1 MILHVD
7 MDAFYASVEER
18 DRPELVGKPVIV
30 GGRPESRGVVAA
42 ANYVARKFGVH
53 SAMPAVT
60 AQRLCPTAIF
70 LPSRI
75 DHYAQVSEQIR
86 AIFHEYTPLVEP
98 LSLDEAFLDVAG
110 SERLFGPAVEIGRA
124 IKQAIRQRLQLVASV
139 GVAPNKF
146 LAKIASDLGKPDGFV
161 VVEPGQEQPFLD
173 PLPVGCLWGVGKV
186 TGGVFARLG
195 VQRIGQLRQMP
206 AEVLRQHLGQAGD
219 HLWNLAHGIDSR
231 RVVPEHAA
239 KSISHETTFATD
251 ITELGVVRAW
261 ILELSEQV
269 GWRLRRHGLT
279 ARTVHLKVRYP
290 NFHTI
295 TRAQKLAQATD
306 ATQVIWQTAD
316 RLVTTRLPGRRLECR
331 LLGLGVSGLERGK
344 PVQRTLFPETDPQR
358 QSRLDQ
364 VADRI
369 KDRFGGA
376 SLRRGLGML
385 YDVNPR
391 SPSDP
396 GNRDQYDG

>member
-1 MILHVD
+1 MPHRQL
-7 MDAFYASVEER
+7 
-18 DRPELVGKPVIV
+18 GKQ
-30 GGRPESRGVVAA
+30 
-42 ANYVARKFGVH
+42 K
-53 SAMPAVT
+53 
-60 AQRLCPTAIF
+60 
-70 LPSRI
+70 
-75 DHYAQVSEQIR
+75 
-86 AIFHEYTPLVEP
+86 P
-98 LSLDEAFLDVAG
+98 LSQFTDRKKGRTVGYVGPHGGNCRDIGKRGEAFSNPCTRRNPLQTSVRLARIPETRKIPRFLRFSAG
-110 SERLFGPAVEIGRA
+110 
-124 IKQAIRQRLQLVASV
+124 
-139 GVAPNKF
+139 
-146 LAKIASDLGKPDGFV
+146 
-161 VVEPGQEQPFLD
+161 
-173 PLPVGCLWGVGKV
+173 
-186 TGGVFARLG
+186 
-195 VQRIGQLRQMP
+195 
-206 AEVLRQHLGQAGD
+206 
-219 HLWNLAHGIDSR
+219 LAHGIDSR

-239 KSISHETTFATD
+239 KSISRETTFATD

-290 NFHTI
+290 DFHTI
-295 TRAQKLAQATD
+295 TRAQKLAQVTD

-369 KDRFGGA
+369 KDKFGGA

-385 YDVNPR
+385 YDVNPPFAFR
-391 SPSDP
+391 S
-396 GNRDQYDG
+396 G